1 MTSPLQNERILAS
14 AGSGKTWQLTNR
26 YLAIMGQALL
36 AKEEIRPE
44 RIVAVTF
51 TRKAAGEFFESIL
64 GKLASAALDE
74 KARADL
80 AQDPADP
87 SYPILS
93 QLGREDYVHLLSVFL
108 KCMPSLFLGTLDSF
122 FSNILRSFP
131 AEFGL
136 SSQFDILDEHAADL
150 ARHDVYRE
158 VFRSRHDQHRSE
170 FLEAF
175 KRATFG
181 QEEARVINQLDRFVS
196 RHHGIFLHAAD
207 RALWG
212 NPAAIWPRGCPWTG
226 TSGSHEDDFASLFE
240 ILEDQ
245 ELSEKQWD
253 YWREFRD
260 QTLVHSPGNPLP
272 QRVVFF
278 LEKFLDP
285 GNWSA
290 IQAGESSF
298 KVGHR
303 LQHFG
308 DDACEIIHRLITRL
322 ISHEIA
328 VHLKRT
334 QGVWHVLNQYERNY
348 SSLVRRRG
356 QLTFSD
362 LEIILS
368 GRDLHAQSSPIL
380 SQKPDELERLRIDY
394 RLDGRFDHWLLDEF
408 QDTSHLQ
415 WSIIEPLIDEVVQD
429 VSQHRS
435 LFQVGDVKQAIY
447 GWRGGDTRLF
457 DDIHERYGGTE
468 DDPRSLRSRSL
479 DVSWRSGGDVIH
491 MVNSVFS
498 NTRALEALQM
508 PHKTISRWE
517 WNPHEVAP
525 PNKDLPGYAA
535 FYEPIPG
542 EGNTVKREDCFA
554 LTLELLEEIQPIARG
569 LSCAI
574 LVQDNRTGREIVD
587 YLRAHTRSEIP
598 VASEAEISPALDNPV
613 TQALLSLI
621 RVAAHPANRY
631 AWLHLTFSPLATLLP
646 PTPAGLSAEVLAS
659 LHRRGYEHTL
669 RDWTDRFESAGIAL
683 DNFAEHRI
691 AELALAARLFDQTG
705 NGGPDQFL
713 RFAENYTVRGVTTS
727 AAVQVMTIHKAKGLT
742 FDTVLLPSLDG
753 DSLSIPRR
761 DSGHIAV
768 HRNRDTRN
776 PEWVFDIPRRIISDT
791 DPVLHDYWQDQE
803 AEAAY
808 EQLCKFYVGLTRAR
822 HANYLIAPGLPAR
835 SKKRN
840 FIRLLH
846 ETIAQDNPPTVEIGQ
861 ARALTLYE
869 SSGDTANPKWFES
882 YRCEQPPEPPGD
894 EESAPS
900 GLEPREHPRRHIP
913 SAPGSGNLG
922 GGSLFSRESHRAR
935 NHGTIVHALLEDIEW
950 LDDLDPPGDV
960 PCWEEHRHRAPH
972 LFEAAREEV
981 RRSLADP
988 SFQTALSRP
997 RFRKNETIECWRER
1011 HYELLRKGNWISGI
1025 FDRVHVS
1032 YGSDGMP
1039 LRATILDFKTD
1050 RMETE
1055 SDAADAAEHYRPQ
1068 LESYR
1073 EAITQLLGL
1082 PTARIT
1088 TLLLFTKLPLVME
1101 LNP

>member
-1 MTSPLQNERILAS
+1 MISPLQNERILAS

-26 YLAIMGQALL
+26 YIAIMGQALL
-36 AKEEIRPE
+36 AKEEIHPE

-74 KARADL
+74 KARAAL
-80 AQDPADP
+80 AQDPDDP

-93 QLGREDYVHLLSVFL
+93 RLEQEDYVHLLSVFL
-108 KCMPSLFLGTLDSF
+108 KRMPSLFLGTLDSF

-136 SSQFDILDEHAADL
+136 SSQFDILDEHAAHL

-181 QEEARVINQLDRFVS
+181 QEEAQVINQLDRFVS

-207 RALWG
+207 HALWG
-212 NPAAIWPRGCPWTG
+212 NPATIWPRGCPWSGGSG
-226 TSGSHEDDFASLFE
+226 THEDDFTNLFD
-240 ILEDQ
+240 IFEDQ

-260 QTLVHSPGNPLP
+260 QALTHSPGNPLP
-272 QRVVFF
+272 RRILFF

-285 GNWSA
+285 GNWAA

-303 LQHFG
+303 LQAFESNTC
-308 DDACEIIHRLITRL
+308 DIIHRLTTRL

-368 GRDLHAQSSPIL
+368 GCDLHAQSAPVL

-408 QDTSHLQ
+408 QDTSYLQ
-415 WSIIEPLIDEVVQD
+415 WSIIESLIDEVIQD
-429 VSQHRS
+429 VSQNRS
-435 LFQVGDVKQAIY
+435 LFQVGDIKQAIY
-447 GWRGGDTRLF
+447 AWRGGDTRLF
-457 DDIHERYGGTE
+457 DDIHKRYGGTE

-479 DVSWRSGGDVIH
+479 DVSWRSGGDVID
-491 MVNSVFS
+491 MVNNVFS
-498 NTRALEALQM
+498 DTRALEALEM
-508 PHKTISRWE
+508 PGDTISRWD

-525 PNKDLPGYAA
+525 PNRDLPGYAA
-535 FYEPIPG
+535 FYQPIPE
-542 EGNTVKREDCFA
+542 EGSNAKREDCFA
-554 LTLELLEEIQPIARG
+554 LTLELLEEIQPITRG

-574 LVQDNRTGREIVD
+574 LVQDNRTGRDIVD
-587 YLRAHTRSEIP
+587 YLRAHTRSGIP
-598 VASEAEISPALDNPV
+598 VAGEAEISPALDNPV

-631 AWLHLTFSPLATLLP
+631 AWRHLTFCPLAALLP
-646 PTPAGLSAEVLAS
+646 PEPAALSAEVLES
-659 LHRRGYEHTL
+659 LHHRGYEHTL
-669 RDWTDRFESAGIAL
+669 KDWIKRFENAGIAL
-683 DNFAEHRI
+683 DAFAAHRI
-691 AELALAARLFDQTG
+691 TELTLAARIFDQAG
-705 NGGPDQFL
+705 NGSPDQFL

-753 DSLSIPRR
+753 DSLTVPRR

-768 HRNRDTRN
+768 HHDRDTRDT
-776 PEWVFDIPRRIISDT
+776 EWVFDIPRRIISDT
-791 DPVLHDYWQDQE
+791 DPVLHSYWQEQE

-835 SKKRN
+835 STKRN

-846 ETIAQDNPPTVEIGQ
+846 ETIADDNPPTVEIG
-861 ARALTLYE
+861 RTHALALYE
-869 SSGDTANPKWFES
+869 SSGDTADPKWFEAHKH
-882 YRCEQPPEPPGD
+882 RQPPESPEDEKHAPPD
-894 EESAPS
+894 P
-900 GLEPREHPRRHIP
+900 EPRVQPRRHIP
-913 SAPGSGNLG
+913 SAPGSGNLAG
-922 GGSLFSRESHRAR
+922 SSLFSRESHRAR
-935 NHGTIVHALLEDIEW
+935 NHGTMVHALLEDIEW
-950 LDDLDPPGDV
+950 LDDFDPHGEV
-960 PCWEEHRHRAPH
+960 PHWEVLRQRAPH

-988 SFQTALSRP
+988 SFQKVLNRP
-997 RFRKNETIECWRER
+997 RLRKNETIECWRER
-1011 HYELLRKGNWISGI
+1011 HYELLQEGNWISGI
-1025 FDRVHVS
+1025 FDRVHVT

-1050 RMETE
+1050 RMETR
-1055 SDAADAAEHYRPQ
+1055 SDAADAAEHYQAQ
-1068 LESYR
+1068 LRSYR
-1073 EAITQLLGL
+1073 EAITRLLGL
-1082 PTARIT
+1082 PPARIT
-1088 TLLLFTKLPLVME
+1088 TLLLFTRLPLVME
-1101 LNP
+1101 INP